1 MTFAKK
7 KVVRKHTP
15 RKRQTRMDDGS
26 KMPAFFGQHHGAIAA
41 ILQGQ
46 RPFGDLRAELAW
58 DAQVRGFAHCLA
70 LDNRLF
76 DSERFFRECGG
87 LPTQQEEAA

>member
-1 MTFAKK
+1 MTFLGK
-7 KVVRKHTP
+7 KVARKPSP
-15 RKRQTRMDDGS
+15 RKRPTRADDGS
-26 KMPAFFGQHHGAIAA
+26 KLPTFYGPHHGAIGA
-41 ILQGQ
+41 ILRGQ
-46 RPFGDLRAELAW
+46 RPHQDLRADLAW

-87 LPTQQEEAA
+87 LPTQQEKAA